1 MHKHKRVIGFS
12 LIELLVTISVVVIF
26 MSSAAPAF
34 SSLIE
39 KEKLKRLA
47 TEIEWLFVL
56 SKSESVMRSNDVLV
70 TFSGIEKIANNS
82 SDNWSITA
90 MDKITNDVIASIKGA
105 DFKGVV
111 LSRSFQKESVDFNS
125 LTGRPRQNG
134 SLIFNTDNN
143 AENIKVKVS
152 NMTGRIY
159 TCSELGGYNY
169 GTCS

>member
-12 LIELLVTISVVVIF
+12 LIELLITISVVIIF

-34 SSLIE
+34 SNLIE

-56 SKSESVMRSNDVLV
+56 SKSESVMRSNDVIV
-70 TFSGIEKIANNS
+70 VFSNIPKKA
-82 SDNWSITA
+82 SDSTSKWSITA
-90 MDKITNDVIASIKGA
+90 MDKTTNDIIANINGT
-105 DFKGVV
+105 DFNGVV
-111 LSRSFQKESVDFNS
+111 VSRSFQKTNVDFSS

-134 SLIFNTDNN
+134 SLIFNTKNN

-152 NMTGRIY
+152 NITGRIY

-169 GTCS
+169 GICS